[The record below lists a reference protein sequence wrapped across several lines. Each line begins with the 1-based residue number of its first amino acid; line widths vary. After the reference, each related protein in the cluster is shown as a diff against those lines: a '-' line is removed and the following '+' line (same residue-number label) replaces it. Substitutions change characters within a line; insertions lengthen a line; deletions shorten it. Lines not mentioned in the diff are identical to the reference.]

1 MSQSSQTSDAAGVSR
16 LVEGIIFDIDGTVAR
31 GRQVLP
37 GVLDTLA
44 ELHRRNVRFA
54 FFTNDNAKTIGTWI
68 ERLGDMG
75 IDARAD
81 EIVTS
86 AVVAA
91 EVMVELHPTSR
102 ILGVGDAGLTEALE
116 TRNLTLVGYD
126 SDEPVDVVMM
136 GRDSQFDARRLEAV
150 CRAIWNGAE
159 FFATNYDPRL
169 PVDGG
174 FIPGTGAM
182 VKAVAYA
189 TGREPVV
196 TGKPSAWSGRMAMRL
211 IGVAPENGVV
221 VGDQL
226 ATDIAMGRNA
236 GMQTVLVLTGTD
248 GTEDVENLP
257 IDERP
262 SAVLGG
268 VGDLIGWLDQ
278 RA

>member
-1 MSQSSQTSDAAGVSR
+1 MSQLSQASDAVGASR

-44 ELHRRNVRFA
+44 ELHRREVRFA
-54 FFTNDNAKTIGTWI
+54 FFTNDNAKTIGTWVD
-68 ERLGDMG
+68 RLGDMG

-91 EVMVELHPTSR
+91 EVMVELHPASR

-116 TRNLTLVGYD
+116 TRNLNVIGYG

-169 PVDGG
+169 PIDGG

-189 TGREPVV
+189 TGCEPVV
-196 TGKPSAWSGRMAMRL
+196 TGKPSPWSGRMAMRL
-211 IGVAPENGVV
+211 LGVAPENGVV

-226 ATDIAMGRNA
+226 STDIAMGRNA

-248 GTEDVENLP
+248 GAEDVENLP
-257 IDERP
+257 SDERP

-268 VGDLIGWLDQ
+268 VADLIGWLDGHG
-278 RA
+278 